1 MNNYLLQGNVIKLMP
16 LNYPRHEDVGSGSW
30 SIINC
35 STLILQNGIRSG
47 VNYDTFM
54 RNVEGALKT
63 NRTSVLKHRLSAYVD
78 NIMFAN
84 ENKSS
89 NKDFLAFSSLDKILV
104 DILRDD
110 DSFMSFIV
118 SMGLKFSTEN
128 GVRTVSVR
136 TVPESDG
143 SYTEFLDVQHL
154 SSELRKLRLFILNNY
169 TDNKLFCSIIAS
181 VFFMHIHPLHDGNG
195 RVSRVLFNLIL
206 GRDINNYIPMTE
218 LCHVARSGY
227 VLSLREAFLFS
238 EWDSVIMFYC
248 KCIDII
254 HENIAE

>member
-1 MNNYLLQGNVIKLMP
+1 MDNYLLQGNVIKLMP
-16 LNYPRHEDVGSGSW
+16 LDYPRHEDIESGSW

-35 STLILQNGIRSG
+35 SSLVLQNGILSG
-47 VNYDTFM
+47 VNYDEFI
-54 RNVEGALKT
+54 RNIEGALKM

-78 NIMFAN
+78 NIIFAN

-89 NKDFLAFSSLDKILV
+89 SKDFLAFSSSNKLLV
-104 DILRDD
+104 DILQSDD
-110 DSFMSFIV
+110 DFISFIV
-118 SMGLKFSTEN
+118 FMGLKFSTEN
-128 GVRTVSVR
+128 GIRAVNVR

-143 SYTEFLDVQHL
+143 SYTEFLDVQIL
-154 SSELRKLRLFILNNY
+154 SSELRKLRLFILNNH
-169 TDNKLFCSIIAS
+169 TDNKLYCSIVAA

-238 EWDSVIMFYC
+238 EWDSIIIFYC

-254 HENIAE
+254 HGSIDE

>member
-16 LNYPRHEDVGSGSW
+16 LNYPRHEDIESGSW
-30 SIINC
+30 DIINS

-47 VNYDTFM
+47 INHETFM
-54 RNVEGALKT
+54 MNVEGALKT
-63 NRTSVLKHRLSAYVD
+63 NRTSILKHRLSAYVD

-89 NKDFLAFSSLDKILV
+89 SKDFLAFSSSDKILV
-104 DILRDD
+104 DILRSDD
-110 DSFMSFIV
+110 DFIGFIIF
-118 SMGLKFSTEN
+118 MGLKFSTEN
-128 GVRTVSVR
+128 GIRTVSVR
-136 TVPESDG
+136 TVPELDG
-143 SYTEFLDVQHL
+143 GYTEFLDVQHL
-154 SSELRKLRLFILNNY
+154 STELRKLRRFILNNH
-169 TDNKLFCSIIAS
+169 TDNKLFCSIIAA

-227 VLSLREAFLFS
+227 VLSLREVFLFS
-238 EWDSVIMFYC
+238 EWDSIIIFYC
-248 KCIDII
+248 NCIRII
-254 HENIAE
+254 HENIDE